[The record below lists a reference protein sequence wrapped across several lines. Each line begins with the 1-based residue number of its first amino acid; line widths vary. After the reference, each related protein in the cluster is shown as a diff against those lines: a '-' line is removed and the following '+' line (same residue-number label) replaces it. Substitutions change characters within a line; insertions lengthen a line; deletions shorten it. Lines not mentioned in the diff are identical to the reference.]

1 MAAAAANGTFT
12 VYIYNMS
19 GGLIKV
25 PNMSMRNDV
34 YDLKK
39 SVVDI
44 IRLKEGRNLSAY
56 WDIQLIYMTP
66 RGRFGYIE
74 LLEGNLIEYGI
85 DFFDPDIEIRLL
97 ENHDGKLR
105 SHQESARDL
114 ESILSEPTCLETIPD
129 NVTVV
134 HEVSPDLNFKRIYI
148 LKNPGDQKGLSCTV
162 KYISPIISYTNT
174 GEPLIRTIIDLD
186 KPDRPEMR
194 LIYNGGITTNLLYP
208 YVSTGRVLVEEP
220 THGGRKKHTRRTRR
234 KLHKKR
240 THRKRRNHKRML
252 R

>member
-1 MAAAAANGTFT
+1 MAAANDRFT
-12 VYIYNMS
+12 VHIYNMS
-19 GGLIKV
+19 GGLIEV
-25 PNMSMRNDV
+25 PNMSMRNNV

-44 IRLKEGRNLSAY
+44 IRLKEGRILSPD
-56 WDIQLIYMTP
+56 WEIKLIYMTP

-74 LLEGNLIEYGI
+74 LVEGNLIEYGI

-97 ENHDGKLR
+97 ETHDRKLR
-105 SHQESARDL
+105 SHQESAQDL
-114 ESILSEPTCLETIPD
+114 ESILSEPRCLETISP
-129 NVTVV
+129 NATVV

-162 KYISPIISYTNT
+162 VYISPIIAYTNT
-174 GEPLIRTIIDLD
+174 GDPLIRTIIDPD

-208 YVSTGRVLVEEP
+208 YVINGRVLVEEP
-220 THGGRKKHTRRTRR
+220 AHGGRKKRTRRTRR

-240 THRKRRNHKRML
+240 THRKYRRMSR
-252 R
+252 